1 MKRWSLYS
9 NGDKKQLIFIVA
21 RNYFKFLKRHKL
33 QSNFTE

>member
-9 NGDKKQLIFIVA
+9 NDDKKQFIFIVA
-21 RNYFKFLKRHKL
+21 WNYFKFLKQHKL